1 MRTRDVAPILSALVI
16 TRDESANID
25 RCLSALSFC
34 DEIVL
39 VDSESR
45 DDTVA
50 RAKRYT
56 ERIWIEPWR
65 GYSEQKRFALE
76 KTRGSWVL
84 WIDADE
90 VVRPELA
97 RAIRSAVEAER
108 SSVSAYRLRR
118 RVNYLG
124 RWIRFGSF
132 GHDWVVRL
140 FLRDRARFSDA
151 LVHEGV
157 EVDGAIGRLDG
168 WLEHWSYRDREHH
181 RQKIEALSSL
191 WAEQESARGRRARWG
206 EATLRAC
213 VRYLRLLLFEGGF
226 LNGAVGWT
234 IARMGAVYVK
244 RKYELLAERT
254 RSTAR

>member
-1 MRTRDVAPILSALVI
+1 MTSSQVAPLLSALVI
-16 TRDESANID
+16 TRDESGNID

-50 RAKRYT
+50 RARRYT
-56 ERIWIEPWR
+56 DRVWVEPWR
-65 GYSEQKRFALE
+65 GYSGQKRFALE
-76 KTRGSWVL
+76 KTRGRWVL
-84 WIDADE
+84 WVDADE
-90 VVRPELA
+90 VVQPELA
-97 RAIRSAVEAER
+97 HAIRSAVESEATR
-108 SSVSAYRLRR
+108 LAGYRLRR

-132 GHDWVVRL
+132 GRDWVLRL
-140 FLRDRARFSDA
+140 FLRDRASFTDA

-157 EVDGAIGRLDG
+157 RVDGPIGQLPG
-168 WLEHWSYRDREHH
+168 CLEHWSYRDQAHH
-181 RQKIEALSSL
+181 RAKIEAMSAL
-191 WAEQESARGRRARWG
+191 WAEQEAARGRRVGPG
-206 EATLRAC
+206 EATLRAF
-213 VRYLRLLLFEGGF
+213 VRYVRLLLLEGGF

-254 RSTAR
+254 RNAAR